1 MRRNSP
7 HARARRWYKRTMAD
21 VAAVQQ
27 EVSEVLVAELGLN
40 GVRASPSGGLAVK
53 IEETD
58 VFVDVFARGTDGADG
73 TVISVYA
80 PVGAE
85 VPITPE
91 LLGWMAQH
99 SGAWIFGHLVLTPD
113 AESPERCFLTM
124 SHNLLGDFL
133 NRVELS
139 SVLIAVA
146 TSAHELSRQVEDRF
160 GGQTVPSA

>member
-1 MRRNSP
+1 
-7 HARARRWYKRTMAD
+7 MAD

-40 GVRASPSGGLAVK
+40 GVRTSPSGGLAVRV
-53 IEETD
+53 EEAE
-58 VFVDVFARGTDGADG
+58 VFIDVFARGADG
-73 TVISVYA
+73 TDGTVVSVYA

-91 LLGWMAQH
+91 LLGWMAQQ
-99 SGAWIFGHLVLTPD
+99 SGAWIFGHLVLAPD
-113 AESPERCFLTM
+113 AETPEQCFLTM

-139 SVLIAVA
+139 SVLVAIAV
-146 TSAHELSRQVEDRF
+146 SAAELSRQVEDRF
-160 GGQTVPSA
+160 GGRAIPTG